1 MFKLLLLICFLWLIF
16 RIGFYLYRNRS
27 PKKSKDNFE
36 STEGFDRSKIEEA
49 EFVDVEEKK
58 DGFRDK

>member
-1 MFKLLLLICFLWLIF
+1 MFKLLLLICFLWLLF
-16 RIGFYLYRNRS
+16 RIVSYLYRNRS
-27 PKKSKDNFE
+27 PKKSKDNFG